1 MASKIDMSLDE
12 LVQLKKKQKGG
23 GPQGKGKAGQQWG
36 GGGGGQK
43 GKQQGWQGKMQG
55 QGQQKRPQ
63 GQQFRKQQ
71 QQTVQNGG
79 AAPISDLRDI
89 LATKQKT
96 TVVDLRAKLGPKQPQ
111 VKKPKPSPTSFR
123 SRPTRGT
130 GQSPR
135 FRPQMSPRSPPTF
148 SAPVRSRRSDPG
160 PIPRR
165 HRDSPPRLPSYEE
178 AKKIT
183 VTVPGITRP
192 VSEVRSQPTLQ
203 VSLKNFHIRMHVAD
217 QLGFNFV
224 WIMLRSLTT
233 SKFMLYVG

>member
-12 LVQLKKKQKGG
+12 LVQLKRKQKGG
-23 GPQGKGKAGQQWG
+23 GPQSKGKAGQKQQW
-36 GGGGGQK
+36 GGGQK

-71 QQTVQNGG
+71 TAQNGG
-79 AAPISDLRDI
+79 AAPVSDLRDI

-111 VKKPKPSPTSFR
+111 VKKPKPAPTSFR

-135 FRPQMSPRSPPTF
+135 SRPQMVPRSPPTF
-148 SAPVRSRRSDPG
+148 SAPGRSRRSDPG

-203 VSLKNFHIRMHVAD
+203 VSLKSSHIRMHAAD
-217 QLGFNFV
+217 QLSFNLV
-224 WIMLRSLTT
+224 WIMPRTLST
-233 SKFMLYVG
+233 SKFNVG